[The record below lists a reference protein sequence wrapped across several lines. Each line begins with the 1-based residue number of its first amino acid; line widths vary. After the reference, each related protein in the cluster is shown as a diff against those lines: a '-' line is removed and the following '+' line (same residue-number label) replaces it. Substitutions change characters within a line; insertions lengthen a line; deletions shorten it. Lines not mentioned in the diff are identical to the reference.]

1 MIPVFH
7 ERGPTMS
14 EQHKALVRRIVEEHW
29 NEKNPGLVNEL
40 FGSSVSLETPDGTLT
55 GLEGASF
62 LLQAYATAFPDFRLI
77 IDDLLADGNQVVFRW
92 TFTGTHRGPL
102 ADVAASGRQVSV
114 PRGIGI
120 FRINAGKVD
129 QGYLAWD
136 KYALLQQLGVLPM
149 NSSSGAQVS

>member
-1 MIPVFH
+1 
-7 ERGPTMS
+7 MS
-14 EQHKALVRRIVEEHW
+14 EQNKMVVRRIVEEHW
-29 NEKNPGLVNEL
+29 NNKNAALVSEL
-40 FGSSVSLETPDGTLT
+40 FASNVSLDTPDGVLT

-62 LLQAYATAFPDFRLI
+62 LLQAYATAFPDFRLS
-77 IDDLLADGNQVVFRW
+77 IDDLLADGNRVVFRW

-102 ADVAASGRQVSV
+102 ADVAASGKQVRV

-149 NSSSGAQVS
+149 STSARAQVSA